1 MTASPKM
8 AFATL
13 IATVVATLVY
23 LGLANLGESGFAA
36 FSLSR
41 R

>member
-1 MTASPKM
+1 M

-13 IATVVATLVY
+13 NATVVATLVY
-23 LGLANLGESGFAA
+23 LGLLFWAKAA
-36 FSLSR
+36 LQLFSLSR